1 MSCRAAPRRRK
12 QERKAVEESSDRSS
26 CVWMSLFCFGSRLYL
41 HRPAHLQCG
50 VNNYINRQKYIKV
63 LLFCTCID
71 RPIFDICIKNSDT
84 SMHTN
89 VDSLVHIT
97 SASATYEQGTASRLR
112 DIPAVPSRSSSPI
125 TSPGP
130 SRANSTGACEEG
142 GRRKEGGRG
151 IKLY

>member
-1 MSCRAAPRRRK
+1 MIAAVCVGVIVLFWLSLLPESTGPSSVWVNNYRLKYKMVVLRK
-12 QERKAVEESSDRSS
+12 Y
-26 CVWMSLFCFGSRLYL
+26 SLFCTR
-41 HRPAHLQCG
+41 
-50 VNNYINRQKYIKV
+50 
-63 LLFCTCID
+63 TCID

-97 SASATYEQGTASRLR
+97 SASATSGTYEQGTSSLSRLTLLR
-112 DIPAVPSRSSSPI
+112 DIDIPAVPSRSSSPI

-142 GRRKEGGRG
+142 GRKDE
-151 IKLY
+151 